1 MELLNLKQSRGV
13 DEYRREFEHLVY
25 HIRLYDASLSNTMLT
40 TQFIMGLKEELKL
53 PVEIQLPELVAK
65 SPLLASIQEKLLD
78 KNDRRQYKSFSAKKQ
93 LTSSKSDNKQDSSGN
108 IIEHMVS
115 VSNVVINLPQVISV
129 LMSLLQPLWLS

>member
-115 VSNVVINLPQVISV
+115 ISHVVINLPQVISV